1 MPAPARRR
9 TNRTCP
15 PAFLVLAVAV
25 MLSLGTTGC
34 GQANDA
40 PGSLISAEVVTS
52 DIDLSAISAEVDAAI
67 IRTEAAQAVAT
78 TPEEI
83 SQLASDYAWLVYLRD
98 VFLTWFK
105 TTMSGRLHW
114 TDHVR
119 VKYWSTDSH
128 GAKVRLSGAVFVP
141 YRQKWTP
148 VSVPILSVQHGTQIY
163 RPYAPSL
170 LTYDMKRLLQKE
182 NVLAQMESILGYLMS
197 MSGYAV
203 VMPDYPSLG
212 VSTDPHPYTHLSI
225 ANSVEDMLKAAKK
238 ELEDEWGDYAHW
250 DGRVFMMGYS
260 EGGYATLVTA
270 RQLQAHDS
278 IFKPVA
284 VAPLDGPHD
293 LSTTMRTLM
302 IADRPHA
309 SAYFLPYML
318 YGTKFL
324 FGDAVYGFSRTMK
337 SPYDT
342 SLLRVLDGSAK
353 GEDVVAAMPRRE
365 GQPSP
370 VPADILTPGFSE
382 LVGRPYTGKESVD
395 GPVVTMLAAN
405 DSYRGWTPSMAL
417 KFLHCS
423 VDDLVPRAN
432 SDAAYAAFQRAGAT
446 KLEPTA
452 DVDPLDIPKA
462 SVHVSAALP
471 AYLAGFQWIDT
482 HYAP

>member
-1 MPAPARRR
+1 MPTPAHRHP
-9 TNRTCP
+9 NRVF
-15 PAFLVLAVAV
+15 PATFLVLAVAAL
-25 MLSLGTTGC
+25 LSLGATGC

-52 DIDLSAISAEVDAAI
+52 DVDISAITAEVDAAI
-67 IRTEAAQAVAT
+67 VRTQAAQAIAT

-83 SQLASDYAWLVYLRD
+83 SQLASDCAWLVYLRD
-98 VFLTWFK
+98 VFLTWLR
-105 TTMSGRLHW
+105 TTMAGRLHW

-119 VKYWSTDSH
+119 LKYWSTDSH
-128 GAKVRLSGAVFVP
+128 GTKVRLSGAVFVP
-141 YRQKWTP
+141 YRAKWNP

-170 LTYDMKRLLQKE
+170 LTYDMKRLLQKD

-197 MSGYAV
+197 MSGYVV

-212 VSTDPHPYTHLSI
+212 VSTDPHPNTHISI

-270 RQLQAHDS
+270 RQLQAKGS
-278 IFKPVA
+278 IFQPVA

-302 IADRPHA
+302 IADRPHS

-324 FGDAVYGFSRTMK
+324 FGDATYGFSKTMK

-342 SLLRVLDGSAK
+342 SLLPLLGGMAK
-353 GEDVVAAMPRRE
+353 GGDVVAAMPRRE
-365 GQPSP
+365 GQAFP
-370 VPADILTPGFSE
+370 VPADILTPAFAE
-382 LVGRPYTGKESVD
+382 LVSRPYTGTESVD

-417 KFLHCS
+417 KFIHCS
-423 VDDLVPRAN
+423 IDDLVPRAN
-432 SDAAYAAFQRAGAT
+432 SDAAYGAFQRAGAT
-446 KLEPTA
+446 KLEPTG
-452 DVDPLDIPKA
+452 DVDPLEIPQA

-471 AYLAGFQWIDT
+471 AYLAGFQWIDK